1 MTDRDHDI
9 AVIGMAGHFPQS
21 DGVNSFWESCRT
33 GADRISR
40 WKETGN
46 SSNRVPA
53 GGLVTAP
60 DLFDA
65 EAFGVTPSEAELLDP
80 QHRLFLE
87 DCWTALEE
95 AAVVPDEE
103 TLVSVY
109 AAAAQ
114 SRYRPAPPCADDE
127 NGRYQQMIANAP
139 DFLATRVAYLL
150 DLRGEAVNVQTA
162 CSSSLVAVHMAC
174 QSLRAGQSDVALAGG
189 VSVDPDQHLGYVHQE
204 GMIASPDGYCR
215 PFDARASGAVP
226 GYGSAVVV
234 LQRLGDALDQ
244 GRTVHAVIRATATN
258 NDGRAKSGF
267 MAPAVQGQAEVI
279 ASALAVADVPAE
291 TIGYLEAH
299 GTGTR
304 IGDPIELQAATE
316 AFSLFTD
323 RTGFCAVGSLKA
335 NFGHL
340 DRAAGAAGLIK
351 AVHAVREGVVPPL
364 SHCDSPHPDIDLT
377 DSPFRIPVETEEWRP
392 PHPRRAG
399 VSSFGVGG
407 TNAHVI
413 VEEHLPTDAERPV
426 DEADIDRP
434 LVLPLSAHGPRTLA
448 RWGEALDRRLHE
460 APASAARIAHTLAA
474 GRRARPLRASVVLG
488 GRYTEGSLDALPP
501 VRTAD
506 PEPGGLALL
515 FPGQGAEVAYAPEA
529 LMRRHPVFR
538 TEIEQFADV
547 LGCSTTTLLDGV
559 GGRDP
564 LVRAFAHQPSLAA
577 VQVALARLGEHLG
590 ASAAVL
596 CGSSIGEYAAAHL
609 AGVFDHAG
617 LMRVL
622 TVREAAMAAT
632 PDGRMIGVACSA
644 SEAAELLL
652 PGMEVAGDNAPG
664 RTLVSGP
671 AALADVQVRRFGES
685 GVRARILPGR
695 IAPHSALMEEAGERL
710 ARAVAEARPQEATRP
725 VVSTLT
731 GTWTTP
737 GQLADP
743 EHWARHLLR
752 PIRFREAMETLL
764 ASGCRHFVEASPGQA
779 LTILAG
785 RACDDPGRAVSLG
798 GDPDTDAESAL
809 LSALGRLWTQGLPID
824 LDAANG
830 TSAERFVS
838 LPAYPFRRRRFWNH
852 VPPRAAVPAAV
863 GVPDDTGA
871 GDVSAPMWRPAPL
884 HVSDGSSLPGTVA
897 VCGGGELATALAE
910 ALERRGVRVRQPGPV
925 NTTAL
930 PDDVAD
936 VCVDLTAT
944 LPPST
949 VDLADEEGLRAW
961 LRRGLLDPAAAWERS
976 GASRVLA
983 VTRGAFAVLPG
994 EGADPAVAAVVGAVR
1009 CAPHERAGLS
1019 VRLTDLAPAGAEGT
1033 DPRTEA
1039 EFLAAELVSDG
1050 VRDSAHRGGVRYRRS
1065 YEPAAAT
1072 GVSPFRDGG
1081 VYLVLGGTGRLG
1093 PVVAAAVAA
1102 EVRAHVVLAGR
1113 RPGRARSAHEERLL
1127 ERARA
1132 RGCTVTEQSLDA
1144 SDPQALSGALDALVR
1159 QHGRVDG
1166 IFHLA
1171 AHTTIEDFPLL
1182 EDLDEDS
1189 AADVARAKVRAAAHL
1204 VTALEG
1210 RDYDFVMLFSSLSTV
1225 IGAVRFSAYV
1235 SANAYLDALAART
1248 ARDSGRPWVSLVW
1261 DGWTTDGRTVT
1272 DGLGSDD
1279 GAALLRRALRCSAP
1293 VLAATLRSP
1302 EERLDLVHAD
1312 LEAVAEARAAGLRGQ
1327 GSSAEETVA
1336 RTIAEVTGHLAVDT
1350 EQSLT
1355 GLGIDSLQM
1364 MQIAARL
1371 RPVTDGT
1378 VSLGTLLAAG
1388 SVAELAALMEAHSA
1402 GADPTTVP
1410 AAPAVADHTLSTIQE
1425 RLWYL
1430 AELDPSSP
1438 GYNVPFGWRLPPGTS
1453 AERARAAVLVLLER
1467 HPVLRTA
1474 YRAREDGRPGS
1485 VLLKAEDVPV
1495 EEVRT
1500 DPADP
1505 GGSFL
1510 TAARD
1515 VVGRPFDLGTGSTR
1529 VLLVRGEQT
1538 VDLVFV
1544 CHHMSV
1550 DAWSVRLIH
1559 DDIKE
1564 FLANGRAVAPP
1575 AAVYRDF
1582 VQWEQDQRA
1591 HPDHSPRLEYW
1602 QRTLEGTVATTPPD
1616 DPDVAPEGPG
1626 RGGVAV
1632 ATRLLPRGTLDL
1644 LRAEARGR
1652 QATLYTAALTALS
1665 LALGWWTGESTIVIG
1680 TNLANR
1686 RRPDLE
1692 EVVGMFVDPVVL
1704 VLDPLG
1710 SDGPDA
1716 TAGSVVSRIKESF
1729 TRAVAHAEVPF
1740 VDVVRAAG
1748 RDGAPLFSV
1757 IATMFDT
1764 DAGGTD
1770 RMASLDLPLPATAK
1784 FPLAV
1789 EFLPRGDGL
1798 LIHVLYDADRY
1809 RPASVQTMLDRVC
1822 HFLTSFAEHGAQ
1834 APVTDP
1840 AAGRTRPAGERFSR
1854 RFARA
1859 ARATRAEGIDHPNG
1873 ATP

>member
-21 DGVNSFWESCRT
+21 DGVSSFWEACRT
-33 GADRISR
+33 GEDRISR
-40 WKETGN
+40 WRAADGA
-46 SSNRVPA
+46 SNRVPA
-53 GGLVTAP
+53 SGLVTGP

-65 EAFGVTPSEAELLDP
+65 EAFGVTPAEAGLLDP

-87 DCWTALEE
+87 DCWTALED

-103 TLVSVY
+103 TLVAVY

-114 SRYRPAPPCADDE
+114 SRYRPAPPDADDE

-215 PFDARASGAVP
+215 PFDARAGGAVP
-226 GYGSAVVV
+226 GHGSAVVA

-267 MAPAVQGQAEVI
+267 MAPSVHGQAEVI
-279 ASALAVADVPAE
+279 ASALAVADVPVE

-304 IGDPIELQAATE
+304 IGDPIELEAATE

-351 AVHAVREGVVPPL
+351 AVHTVREGVLPPL
-364 SHCDSPHPDIDLT
+364 AHYASPNPDIDLA
-377 DSPFRIPVETEEWRP
+377 DSPFRFPVETEEWRP

-407 TNAHVI
+407 TNAHVV
-413 VEEHLPTDAERPV
+413 VEEHRPADAGHPA
-426 DEADIDRP
+426 DEGEHGGEDRP
-434 LVLPLSAHGPRTLA
+434 LVLPLSAHSPRALA
-448 RWGEALDRRLHE
+448 RWGEALGQRLHE
-460 APASAARIAHTLAA
+460 DTASAARIAHTLAA
-474 GRRARPLRASVVLG
+474 GRRALPVRASVVLG
-488 GRYTEGSLDALPP
+488 GRPTERGLDSLPP

-506 PEPGGLALL
+506 PEPGRLALL
-515 FPGQGAEVAYAPEA
+515 FPGQGAEVAYDPDA
-529 LMRRHPVFR
+529 LMRRHSVFR
-538 TEIEQFADV
+538 SEIEQFADA
-547 LGCSTTTLLDGV
+547 LGCSSAELLDGV
-559 GGRDP
+559 SGRDP
-564 LVRAFAHQPSLAA
+564 LIRAFAHQPSLAA

-590 ASAAVL
+590 APAAVL

-622 TVREAAMAAT
+622 TVREAVMLAT
-632 PDGRMIGVACSA
+632 PDGRMISVACSA
-644 SEAAELLL
+644 AETAALLL
-652 PGMEVAGDNAPG
+652 PGMELAGDNTPA
-664 RTLVSGP
+664 RALVSGP
-671 AALADVQVRRFGES
+671 AALADAQVRRFTDR

-695 IAPHSALMEEAGERL
+695 IAPHSALMEGGAERL
-710 ARAVAEARPQEATRP
+710 ARAVAEARPQEAARP

-731 GTWTTP
+731 GTWTVP
-737 GQLADP
+737 GQLTDP
-743 EHWARHLLR
+743 EHWARHLRR

-764 ASGCRHFVEASPGQA
+764 EFGCRHFVEASPGQA
-779 LTILAG
+779 LTVLAG
-785 RACDDPGRAVSLG
+785 RACEDPGRAVSLG
-798 GDPDTDAESAL
+798 GDADTDAEHAL

-824 LDAANG
+824 LDTANG
-830 TSAERFVS
+830 TSAERFTA

-852 VPPRAAVPAAV
+852 VPPRAAAA
-863 GVPDDTGA
+863 GLPGDAGT
-871 GDVSAPMWRPAPL
+871 GDVSAPVWRPAPL
-884 HVSDGSSLPGTVA
+884 AVSGGAPLPGTVT
-897 VCGGGELATALAE
+897 VRGGGDLATALAH
-910 ALERRGVRVRQPGPV
+910 ALEQRGVRVHRPGPSDPV
-925 NTTAL
+925 AR
-930 PDDVAD
+930 PDDGD
-936 VCVDLTAT
+936 TVCVDLTSAM
-944 LPPST
+944 PVPA
-949 VDLADEEGLRAW
+949 VDPAGEEGLRTW
-961 LRRGLLDPAAAWERS
+961 LHRGLLDPAAAWERY

-983 VTRGAFAVLPG
+983 VTRGAFGVLSG
-994 EGADPAVAAVVGAVR
+994 EGADPGVAAVVGAVR

-1019 VRLTDLAPAGAEGT
+1019 VRLTDLAPAGAEST
-1033 DPRTEA
+1033 DPQSEA
-1039 EFLAAELVSDG
+1039 EALVAELASDG
-1050 VRDSAHRGGVRYRRS
+1050 VRDSAHRGGVRYLRS

-1072 GVSPFRDGG
+1072 GDSPFRDGG
-1081 VYLVLGGTGRLG
+1081 LYLVLGGTGRLG
-1093 PVVAAAVAA
+1093 PVVAAAIAA

-1113 RPGRARSAHEERLL
+1113 RPGRPRPAHEERLL

-1132 RGCTVTEQSLDA
+1132 GGCTVTEQ
-1144 SDPQALSGALDALVR
+1144 ALDAAAPSALSKALDVLVR
-1159 QHGRVDG
+1159 RHGRIDG
-1166 IFHLA
+1166 VFHLA
-1171 AHTTIEDFPLL
+1171 AHTTVEDFPLL
-1182 EDLDEDS
+1182 EDLDEDT
-1189 AADVARAKVRAAAHL
+1189 AADVARAKVRTAAHL

-1210 RDYDFVMLFSSLSTV
+1210 RDYDFVALFSSLSTV
-1225 IGAVRFSAYV
+1225 IGAVRFGAYV

-1248 ARDSGRPWVSLVW
+1248 ARDSGHRWLSLVW
-1261 DGWTTDGRTVT
+1261 DGWTVDGRTVT

-1293 VLAATLRSP
+1293 VLVPTLRSP

-1312 LEAVAEARAAGLRGQ
+1312 LEAVAEARADGLHRQ
-1327 GSSAEETVA
+1327 GSSADETVA
-1336 RTIAEVTGHLAVDT
+1336 RTVAEVTGHLAVDK

-1371 RPVTDGT
+1371 RPVTNGA

-1388 SVAELAALMEAHSA
+1388 SVAELAALVEAHA
-1402 GADPTTVP
+1402 GGPDPTPVP
-1410 AAPAVADHTLSTIQE
+1410 TAPAVAAHALSTVQE

-1430 AELDPSSP
+1430 AELDPDSP

-1453 AERARAAVLVLLER
+1453 PERARAAVLAVLER
-1467 HPVLRTA
+1467 HPTLRTA

-1485 VLLKAEDVPV
+1485 VLLKVEDVPV
-1495 EEVRT
+1495 AEVRT

-1510 TAARD
+1510 AAARET
-1515 VVGRPFDLGTGSTR
+1515 VGLPFNLGTGSAR
-1529 VLLVRGEQT
+1529 VLLVLGEQT

-1550 DAWSVRLIH
+1550 DAWSVRIIH
-1559 DDIKE
+1559 EDIKE
-1564 FLANGRAVAPP
+1564 FLATGRAAAPP
-1575 AAVYRDF
+1575 AALYRDF

-1591 HPDHSPRLEYW
+1591 HPDHPRRLEHW
-1602 QRTLEGTVATTPPD
+1602 RRALEGTAATVPPD
-1616 DPDVAPEGPG
+1616 DPDAAPEEPA
-1626 RGGVAV
+1626 RGTVAV
-1632 ATRLLPRGTLDL
+1632 ATRLIPQGTLAR
-1644 LRAEARGR
+1644 LRAEARGV

-1665 LALGWWTGESTIVIG
+1665 LALGWWTGERTTVIG

-1710 SDGPDA
+1710 PDGAEA
-1716 TAGSVVSRIKESF
+1716 TAGSAVSRIRDSF
-1729 TRAVAHAEVPF
+1729 TRAVAHAEVPY
-1740 VDVVRAAG
+1740 VDVVQAAG
-1748 RDGAPLFSV
+1748 GGNGAPLFSV
-1757 IATMFDT
+1757 ITTMFDT

-1770 RMASLDLPLPATAK
+1770 RMAPLDLPLPGTAK

-1798 LIHVLYDADRY
+1798 LVHVLYDAGRY
-1809 RPASVQTMLDRVC
+1809 RPATVQTLLDRVC
-1822 HFLTSFAEHGAQ
+1822 HFLALFAEHGAQ

-1840 AAGRTRPAGERFSR
+1840 AADRARPAAERFSR
-1854 RFARA
+1854 RFAQS
-1859 ARATRAEGIDHPNG
+1859 ARAKSTDHRNG
-1873 ATP
+1873 AIS